1 MSQWTSRSLQTAR
14 IHTAQQPGRARAP
27 RPIDEGVRSAE
38 SRDGSSRANSRGT
51 AYTLAHAGRQV
62 RFGPVAFWIAV
73 GTVVIMAVWSITSA
87 TYLAFRDD
95 VLRTLITRQAEQQF
109 AYEDRIAELRAQID
123 RTTSHQLLD
132 QEQFEQKL
140 DELLRRQSLLESR
153 ATALG
158 GGTDPT
164 ITGSIR
170 PGAKPFA
177 EPTGSQRSDRGRQ
190 SSIGAALSHLEAAL
204 DRVEHRQAL
213 AVSQMQD
220 RFENKARQIRSTL
233 AQLGLKAQAPA
244 SGGPFVPVKIH
255 AEDQDFGR
263 ALLRVN
269 LARADATALS
279 TTLLKIPLR
288 KPIAGEIDESSP
300 FGIRTDPIV
309 HEAAMH
315 TGIDFR
321 GDTGDPIRATASG
334 TVTVAGWSGGYGKMV
349 EIDHGNGLATRYGH
363 LSEID
368 VDVGDTVRAGSIVGK
383 LGSTGRSTGPHLHYE
398 VRVKGEAVDP
408 QKFLDAGER
417 LFGG

>member
-1 MSQWTSRSLQTAR
+1 MDAGMR
-14 IHTAQQPGRARAP
+14 G
-27 RPIDEGVRSAE
+27 AE
-38 SRDGSSRANSRGT
+38 SRERPTPANGRGAA
-51 AYTLAHAGRQV
+51 AYTLAHAGKQV
-62 RFGPVAFWIAV
+62 RLGPVAFWIAV

-109 AYEDRIAELRAQID
+109 AYEDRIAELRTQID
-123 RTTSHQLLD
+123 RTTSHQLID

-140 DELLRRQSLLESR
+140 DDLMRRQSLLESR

-158 GGTDPT
+158 NDPA

-170 PGAKPFA
+170 PAAKPGG
-177 EPTGSQRSDRGRQ
+177 EPAAGAQRGDRARQ
-190 SSIGAALSHLEAAL
+190 SSIGAALGRLEAAL
-204 DRVEHRQAL
+204 DRVERRQAL

-220 RFENKARQIRSTL
+220 RYENKAHQIRSTL
-233 AQLGLKAQAPA
+233 ARLGLRAEPAAPA
-244 SGGPFVPVKIH
+244 SGGPFVPVKL
-255 AEDQDFGR
+255 ASDDQAFGR

-269 LARADATALS
+269 LARADASALS
-279 TTLLKIPLR
+279 TTLLKVPLR
-288 KPIAGEIDESSP
+288 KPIAGDIDESSP
-300 FGIRTDPIV
+300 FGVRTDPIV

-321 GDTGDPIRATASG
+321 GDTGDPIRATATG
-334 TVTVAGWSGGYGKMV
+334 TVTVAGWTGGYGKMV

-368 VDVGDTVRAGSIVGK
+368 VDVGDIVRAGSIVGK